1 MPTYHKYFLNDGCKN
16 PKYADNFK
24 HVKYI
29 KIVTF
34 IGYERNYV
42 ESIPS
47 DNPSDHEDV
56 KKVVMEIAPTAIIT
70 GIEVFNISL
79 FIKK

>member
-1 MPTYHKYFLNDGCKN
+1 MPTYHRYFLPDGQKN

-24 HVKYI
+24 HVKYL

-47 DNPSDHEDV
+47 DNPTDHSDVD
-56 KKVVMEIAPTAIIT
+56 KILTEIAPTYIIT
-70 GIEVFNISL
+70 SINVFNISE
-79 FIKK
+79 FKKK